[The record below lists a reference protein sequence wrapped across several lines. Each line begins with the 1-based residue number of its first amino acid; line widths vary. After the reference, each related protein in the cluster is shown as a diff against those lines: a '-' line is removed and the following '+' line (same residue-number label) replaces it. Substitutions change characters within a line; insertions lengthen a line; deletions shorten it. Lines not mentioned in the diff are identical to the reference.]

1 VESELGRG
9 TTFRLYLPVS
19 QVAVPIKIK
28 EDEILEDIPG
38 GTETVLIIED
48 EEMLRMS
55 LQMVLMEKGYKVL
68 SACDGITAL
77 KIYQENKNDIA
88 LVLTDLGL
96 PTMTGLE
103 ICQRIRKI
111 DPQEHLI
118 LATGF
123 LDPDTKLEFLKA
135 GIEHFLYKPYDL
147 TKVLIVVREVLDKK

>member
-1 VESELGRG
+1 
-9 TTFRLYLPVS
+9 
-19 QVAVPIKIK
+19 
-28 EDEILEDIPG
+28 
-38 GTETVLIIED
+38 
-48 EEMLRMS
+48 M
-55 LQMVLMEKGYKVL
+55 
-68 SACDGITAL
+68 